1 MHAIITLLSILS
13 LKIEHSVFICGDSV
27 LLFDVGYAQHIRD
40 ELSEIKILQN
50 LQMARLCDIAG
61 KNMFMTSHVCTNN
74 FIQKLLE
81 CFVVDPKVDVIYISP
96 VELNDEVYQYYSKLL
111 GMKAKRL
118 DQGEPDSKETGD
130 EEEDD
135 IENRYKIIVPD
146 AVDRF
151 PVSQSHIPINSN

>member
-1 MHAIITLLSILS
+1 M
-13 LKIEHSVFICGDSV
+13 FR
-27 LLFDVGYAQHIRD
+27 VGYAQHIRD

-61 KNMFMTSHVCTNN
+61 KNMLNALHVFACTTRTISFMKFLT
-74 FIQKLLE
+74 
-81 CFVVDPKVDVIYISP
+81 CFHVDPQVDVIYISP

-111 GMKAKRL
+111 GMKARRL
-118 DQGEPDSKETGD
+118 DKSEFDAKETGD

-135 IENRYKIIVPD
+135 IENRYKVIVPD

-151 PVSQSHIPINSN
+151 PVSQRRYNAYSDTY